1 MSVEKGFTK
10 ENLDYYLKELA
21 KEFRKRNGRNM
32 PAEIVLVGGAAIL
45 ANYGF
50 REMTYDIDAVITAS
64 SAMREAVN
72 AVGDRLGLPNGW
84 LNADFKNTSS
94 YSPKLSQYSK
104 YYCTY
109 SNVLNIRTIS
119 AEYLVAMKLMSGRRY
134 KKDLSDIIGILSEQE
149 RMGKPLSYQQIDQ
162 AVRSLY
168 GGWENISDYA
178 VQVLKAALDS
188 ENLKELFMEQEREEA
203 LSKQAVLQVQKY
215 EREKVEESNLDAI
228 IQKALNKKKNDR
240 DTSEKSM

>member
-21 KEFRKRNGRNM
+21 KEFRKRNGRNT
-32 PAEIVLVGGAAIL
+32 PAEIILVGGAAIL

-50 REMTYDIDAVITAS
+50 REMTYDIDAIITAS
-64 SAMREAVN
+64 SAMKEAINV
-72 AVGDRLGLPNGW
+72 VGDRLDLPNGW
-84 LNADFKNTSS
+84 LNSDFRNTNS

-104 YYCTY
+104 YYRTY
-109 SNVLNIRTIS
+109 SNVLNIRIIS

-134 KKDLSDIIGILSEQE
+134 KKDLSDIVGILSEQE
-149 RMGKPLSYQQIDQ
+149 RMGEPLSYQQIDC
-162 AVRSLY
+162 AVRNLY
-168 GGWENISDYA
+168 GGWENISEY
-178 VQVLKAALDS
+178 VIQLLRAALDS

-215 EREKVEESNLDAI
+215 EGEKVKESNVDEI
-228 IQKALNKKKNDR
+228 IQKALRKKRDDR
-240 DTSEKSM
+240 DAR

>member
-21 KEFRKRNGRNM
+21 KEFRKRNGKNM

-50 REMTYDIDAVITAS
+50 REMTYDINAVITAS
-64 SAMREAVN
+64 SAMKGAVN
-72 AVGDRLGLPNGW
+72 AVGDRFGLPNGW

-94 YSPKLSQYSK
+94 YSPKLSRYSK
-104 YYCTY
+104 YYHTY

-134 KKDLSDIIGILSEQE
+134 KKDFSDIIGILGEQE
-149 RMGKPLSYQQIDQ
+149 RMGEPLSYQQIDC
-162 AVRSLY
+162 AVKNLY
-168 GGWENISDYA
+168 GGWDNISEYA
-178 VQVLKAALDS
+178 IQVLKAALDS
-188 ENLKELFMEQEREEA
+188 ENLKELFMEKEREEA

-215 EREKVEESNLDAI
+215 EREKVKESNVDEI
-228 IQKALNKKKNDR
+228 IQKAIRKKR
-240 DTSEKSM
+240 DSRDVR

>member
-1 MSVEKGFTK
+1 MFVEKGFTK

-21 KEFRKRNGRNM
+21 KEFRKRNGKNTS
-32 PAEIVLVGGAAIL
+32 AEIVLVGGAAIL

-64 SAMREAVN
+64 SALKEAVN
-72 AVGDRLGLPNGW
+72 TVGDRLGLPNGW

-94 YSPKLSQYSK
+94 YSPKLLQYSK
-104 YYCTY
+104 YYRTY

-119 AEYLVAMKLMSGRRY
+119 SEYLVAMKLMSGRRY

-149 RMGKPLSYQQIDQ
+149 RMGEPLSYQKIDC
-162 AVRSLY
+162 AVRNLY
-168 GGWENISDYA
+168 AGWEHISEYA
-178 VQVLKAALDS
+178 IQVLKAALDS
-188 ENLKELFMEQEREEA
+188 ENLKELFMEQEHEEA

-215 EREKVEESNLDAI
+215 EGEKVKESNVDEI
-228 IQKALNKKKNDR
+228 IQKALRKKRDDR
-240 DTSEKSM
+240 DAR

>member
-21 KEFRKRNGRNM
+21 KEFRKRNGKNM

-50 REMTYDIDAVITAS
+50 REMTYDIDAVIAAS
-64 SAMREAVN
+64 SALKEAVN
-72 AVGDRLGLPNGW
+72 TVGDRLGLPNGW

-94 YSPKLSQYSK
+94 YSPKLSRYSK
-104 YYCTY
+104 YYRTY

-119 AEYLVAMKLMSGRRY
+119 SEYLIAMKLMSGRRY

-149 RMGKPLSYQQIDQ
+149 RMGEPLSYQKIDC
-162 AVRSLY
+162 AVRNLY
-168 GGWENISDYA
+168 GGWDNISEYA
-178 VQVLKAALDS
+178 IQVLKAALDS

-203 LSKQAVLQVQKY
+203 LSKQAVLQAQKNKG
-215 EREKVEESNLDAI
+215 EIVKESNVDEI
-228 IQKALNKKKNDR
+228 IQKALRKKMDDR
-240 DTSEKSM
+240 GAR

>member
-21 KEFRKRNGRNM
+21 KEFWKRNGKNM

-64 SAMREAVN
+64 SAMNEAVN
-72 AVGDRLGLPNGW
+72 AVGDRFGLPNGW

-104 YYCTY
+104 YYRTY

-119 AEYLVAMKLMSGRRY
+119 AEYLVAMKVMSGRRY

-149 RMGKPLSYQQIDQ
+149 RIGEPLSYQQIDC
-162 AVRSLY
+162 AVRNLY
-168 GGWENISDYA
+168 GGRDNISEYA
-178 VQVLKAALDS
+178 VQVLEVALDS

-203 LSKQAVLQVQKY
+203 LSKQAALQVQKY
-215 EREKVEESNLDAI
+215 EGEKVKESNVDEI
-228 IQKALNKKKNDR
+228 IQKALRKKRDDR
-240 DTSEKSM
+240 DAR

>member
-21 KEFRKRNGRNM
+21 KEFRKRNGKNM

-64 SAMREAVN
+64 SALKEAVN
-72 AVGDRLGLPNGW
+72 TVGDRLGLPNGW

-94 YSPKLSQYSK
+94 YSPKLSRYSK
-104 YYCTY
+104 YYRTY

-119 AEYLVAMKLMSGRRY
+119 SEYLIAMKLMSGRRY

-149 RMGKPLSYQQIDQ
+149 RMGEPLSYQKIDC
-162 AVRSLY
+162 AVRNLY
-168 GGWENISDYA
+168 GGWDNISEYA
-178 VQVLKAALDS
+178 IQVLKAALDS

-203 LSKQAVLQVQKY
+203 LSKQAVLQAQKY
-215 EREKVEESNLDAI
+215 EGEKVKESNVDEI
-228 IQKALNKKKNDR
+228 IQKALRKKRADR
-240 DTSEKSM
+240 NAR

>member
-10 ENLDYYLKELA
+10 EILDYYLKELA
-21 KEFRKRNGRNM
+21 KEFRKRNGKNM

-64 SAMREAVN
+64 SALKEAVN
-72 AVGDRLGLPNGW
+72 TVGDRLGLPNGW

-94 YSPKLSQYSK
+94 YSPKLLQYSK
-104 YYCTY
+104 YYRTY

-119 AEYLVAMKLMSGRRY
+119 SEYLVAMKLMSGRRY
-134 KKDLSDIIGILSEQE
+134 KKDLSDIIGILSEQK
-149 RMGKPLSYQQIDQ
+149 RMGEPLNYQQIDC
-162 AVRSLY
+162 AVRNLY
-168 GGWENISDYA
+168 GGWDNISEYA
-178 VQVLKAALDS
+178 IQVLKAALDS
-188 ENLKELFMEQEREEA
+188 ENLKELFMEQEHEEA

-215 EREKVEESNLDAI
+215 EGEKVKESNVDEI
-228 IQKALNKKKNDR
+228 IQKALRKKRDDR
-240 DTSEKSM
+240 DAR

>member
-1 MSVEKGFTK
+1 MFVEKGFTK

-21 KEFRKRNGRNM
+21 KEFRKRNGKNTS
-32 PAEIVLVGGAAIL
+32 AEIVLVGGAAIL

-64 SAMREAVN
+64 SAMKEAVN
-72 AVGDRLGLPNGW
+72 TVGDRLGLPNGW

-94 YSPKLSQYSK
+94 YSPKLLQYSK
-104 YYCTY
+104 YYRTY

-119 AEYLVAMKLMSGRRY
+119 SEYLVAMKLMSGRRY

-149 RMGKPLSYQQIDQ
+149 RMGEPLSYQKIDC
-162 AVRSLY
+162 AVRNLY
-168 GGWENISDYA
+168 AGWEHISEYA
-178 VQVLKAALDS
+178 IQVLKAALDS
-188 ENLKELFMEQEREEA
+188 ENLKELFMEQEHEEA

-215 EREKVEESNLDAI
+215 EGEKVKESNVDEI
-228 IQKALNKKKNDR
+228 IQKALRKKRDDR
-240 DTSEKSM
+240 DAR

>member
-21 KEFRKRNGRNM
+21 KEFWKRNGKNM

-64 SAMREAVN
+64 SAMKEAVN
-72 AVGDRLGLPNGW
+72 TVGDRFGLPNGW

-104 YYCTY
+104 YYRTY

-149 RMGKPLSYQQIDQ
+149 RIGEPLSYQQIDC
-162 AVRSLY
+162 AVRNLY
-168 GGWENISDYA
+168 GGWDNISEYA
-178 VQVLKAALDS
+178 IQVLKAALNS
-188 ENLKELFMEQEREEA
+188 ESLKELFMEQEREEA

-215 EREKVEESNLDAI
+215 EGEKVKESNVDEI
-228 IQKALNKKKNDR
+228 IQKALRKKRDDR
-240 DTSEKSM
+240 DAR

>member
-21 KEFRKRNGRNM
+21 KEFRKRNGKNM

-64 SAMREAVN
+64 ALKEAVN
-72 AVGDRLGLPNGW
+72 TVGDRLGLPNRW

-104 YYCTY
+104 YYRTY

-134 KKDLSDIIGILSEQE
+134 KKDLSDIIGILGEQE
-149 RMGKPLSYQQIDQ
+149 RMGEPLSYQQIDC
-162 AVRSLY
+162 AVKNLY
-168 GGWENISDYA
+168 GGWDNISEYA
-178 VQVLKAALDS
+178 IQVLKAALDS
-188 ENLKELFMEQEREEA
+188 ENLKELFMEQEHEEA

-215 EREKVEESNLDAI
+215 EGEKVKESNVDEI
-228 IQKALNKKKNDR
+228 IQKALRKKRADR
-240 DTSEKSM
+240 DAR

>member
-1 MSVEKGFTK
+1 
-10 ENLDYYLKELA
+10 
-21 KEFRKRNGRNM
+21 
-32 PAEIVLVGGAAIL
+32 
-45 ANYGF
+45 
-50 REMTYDIDAVITAS
+50 MTYDIDAVITAS
-64 SAMREAVN
+64 SSMKEAVN

-104 YYCTY
+104 YYSTY

-149 RMGKPLSYQQIDQ
+149 RMGEPLSYQQIDC
-162 AVRSLY
+162 AVRNLY
-168 GGWENISDYA
+168 GGWDNISEYA
-178 VQVLKAALDS
+178 IQVLKAALDS
-188 ENLKELFMEQEREEA
+188 ESLKELFMEQEHEEE

-215 EREKVEESNLDAI
+215 EGGKVKESNVDEI
-228 IQKALNKKKNDR
+228 IQKALRKKRDDR
-240 DTSEKSM
+240 GAR

>member
-21 KEFRKRNGRNM
+21 KEFRKRNGKNM

-64 SAMREAVN
+64 STMKEAVN

-104 YYCTY
+104 YYRTY

-149 RMGKPLSYQQIDQ
+149 RMGEPLSYQQIDC
-162 AVRSLY
+162 AVRNLY
-168 GGWENISDYA
+168 GGWDDISEYA
-178 VQVLKAALDS
+178 IQVLKAALDS

-215 EREKVEESNLDAI
+215 EGEKVKESNVEEI
-228 IQKALNKKKNDR
+228 IQKALRKKR
-240 DTSEKSM
+240 DSRDVR

>member
-21 KEFRKRNGRNM
+21 KEFRKRNGRNI

-64 SAMREAVN
+64 SAMKEAVN
-72 AVGDRLGLPNGW
+72 TVGDRFGLPNGW

-104 YYCTY
+104 YYRTY

-134 KKDLSDIIGILSEQE
+134 KKDLSDIIGILSEQK
-149 RMGKPLSYQQIDQ
+149 RMGEPLNYQQIDY
-162 AVRSLY
+162 AVRNLY
-168 GGWENISDYA
+168 GGWDNISEYA
-178 VQVLKAALDS
+178 IQVLKAALDS
-188 ENLKELFMEQEREEA
+188 ENLKELFVEQEREEA

-215 EREKVEESNLDAI
+215 EGEKVKESNVDEN
-228 IQKALNKKKNDR
+228 IQKALRKKRDDR
-240 DTSEKSM
+240 GAR

>member
-21 KEFRKRNGRNM
+21 EEFRKRNGKNT

-45 ANYGF
+45 VNYGF
-50 REMTYDIDAVITAS
+50 RETTYDIDAVITAS
-64 SAMREAVN
+64 SAMKEAVN

-104 YYCTY
+104 YYRTY

-149 RMGKPLSYQQIDQ
+149 RMGEPLSYQQIDC
-162 AVRSLY
+162 AVKKLY
-168 GGWENISDYA
+168 GGWDNISEYA
-178 VQVLKAALDS
+178 IQVLKAALDS

-203 LSKQAVLQVQKY
+203 LSKQAVLQVQKC
-215 EREKVEESNLDAI
+215 EGEKVKESNVDEI
-228 IQKALNKKKNDR
+228 IQKALRKKRDDR
-240 DTSEKSM
+240 DAR

>member
-21 KEFRKRNGRNM
+21 KEFRKRNGKNT

-64 SAMREAVN
+64 SAMKEAVN
-72 AVGDRLGLPNGW
+72 AVGDRLSLPNGW
-84 LNADFKNTSS
+84 LNADFKKTSS
-94 YSPKLSQYSK
+94 YSPKLPQYSK
-104 YYCTY
+104 YYRTY

-134 KKDLSDIIGILSEQE
+134 KKDLSDIIGILNEQE
-149 RMGKPLSYQQIDQ
+149 RMGEPLSYQQIDC
-162 AVRSLY
+162 AVRNLY
-168 GGWENISDYA
+168 GGWDDISKYA
-178 VQVLKAALDS
+178 IQVLKAALDS

-203 LSKQAVLQVQKY
+203 LSKQVVIQVQRY
-215 EREKVEESNLDAI
+215 EGEKIKESNVEEI
-228 IQKALNKKKNDR
+228 IQKALRKKR
-240 DTSEKSM
+240 DSRDVR

>member
-21 KEFRKRNGRNM
+21 KEFRKRNGKNM

-64 SAMREAVN
+64 SAMKGAVN

-104 YYCTY
+104 YYRTY

-134 KKDLSDIIGILSEQE
+134 KKDLSDIIGILSEQK
-149 RMGKPLSYQQIDQ
+149 RMGESLSYQQIDC
-162 AVRSLY
+162 AVKNLY
-168 GGWENISDYA
+168 GGWDNISEYA
-178 VQVLKAALDS
+178 IQVLKAALDS

-203 LSKQAVLQVQKY
+203 LSKQAVLQAQKY
-215 EREKVEESNLDAI
+215 EGEKVKESNVDEI
-228 IQKALNKKKNDR
+228 IQKALRKKRADR
-240 DTSEKSM
+240 NAR

>member
-21 KEFRKRNGRNM
+21 KEFRKRNGKNM

-64 SAMREAVN
+64 SALKEAVN
-72 AVGDRLGLPNGW
+72 TVGDRLGLPNGW

-94 YSPKLSQYSK
+94 YSPKLSRYSK
-104 YYCTY
+104 YYRTY

-119 AEYLVAMKLMSGRRY
+119 SEYLIAMKLMSGRRY

-149 RMGKPLSYQQIDQ
+149 RMGEPLSYQKIDC
-162 AVRSLY
+162 AVRNLY
-168 GGWENISDYA
+168 GGWDNISEYA
-178 VQVLKAALDS
+178 IQVLKAALDS

-215 EREKVEESNLDAI
+215 EGEKVKESNVDEI
-228 IQKALNKKKNDR
+228 IQKALRKKRDDR
-240 DTSEKSM
+240 DAR

>member
-1 MSVEKGFTK
+1 MFVEKGFTK

-21 KEFRKRNGRNM
+21 KEFRKRNGKNTS
-32 PAEIVLVGGAAIL
+32 AEIVLVGGAAIL

-64 SAMREAVN
+64 SALKEAVN
-72 AVGDRLGLPNGW
+72 TVGDRLGLPNGW

-94 YSPKLSQYSK
+94 YSPKLLQYSK
-104 YYCTY
+104 YYRTY

-149 RMGKPLSYQQIDQ
+149 RMGEPLSYQKIDC
-162 AVRSLY
+162 AVKNLY
-168 GGWENISDYA
+168 AGWEHISEYA
-178 VQVLKAALDS
+178 IQVLKAALDS
-188 ENLKELFMEQEREEA
+188 ENLKELFMEQEHEEA

-215 EREKVEESNLDAI
+215 EGEKVKESNVDEI
-228 IQKALNKKKNDR
+228 IQKALRKKRDDR
-240 DTSEKSM
+240 DAR

>member
-1 MSVEKGFTK
+1 
-10 ENLDYYLKELA
+10 
-21 KEFRKRNGRNM
+21 M

-64 SAMREAVN
+64 SALKEAVN
-72 AVGDRLGLPNGW
+72 TVGDRLGLPNGW

-94 YSPKLSQYSK
+94 YSPKLSRYSK
-104 YYCTY
+104 YYRTY

-119 AEYLVAMKLMSGRRY
+119 SEYLIAMKLMSGRRY

-149 RMGKPLSYQQIDQ
+149 RMGEPLSYQKIDC
-162 AVRSLY
+162 AVRNLY
-168 GGWENISDYA
+168 GGWDNISEYA
-178 VQVLKAALDS
+178 IQVLKAALDS

-203 LSKQAVLQVQKY
+203 LSKQAVLQAQKNKG
-215 EREKVEESNLDAI
+215 EIVKESNVDEI
-228 IQKALNKKKNDR
+228 IQKALRKKMDDR
-240 DTSEKSM
+240 GAR